1 MYEDIIDIDKILP
14 SKVNEESIIPLCYDK
29 LYKKIFANKNYL
41 KPLEELLSI
50 ILPMDLELLRG
61 NVSLTTNEPVVE
73 NNNSKRR
80 VLDIITEIRLP
91 KGKRS
96 VINIEVNLNKATVVR
111 NTSFETKVYSNEIEA
126 GEDYTNYP
134 KVIQI
139 CFDYFEVNKYN
150 RDVEKVFFLKDKTNY
165 ILESNLEIRHINIE
179 KANKLW
185 YSNNVNG
192 TGENK
197 DLVLLS
203 ALLTIDNI
211 KDFKKCLE
219 VLPMEEET
227 KKYIEESVIDYAK
240 DDKSW
245 LYVDEEKEKIK
256 MHKTEIS
263 LARKEG
269 IEQGIE
275 QGIGQGI
282 KKGQKESRLEIAKN
296 MLKEKMSIDLI
307 SKLTGLK
314 EKELDNLLKEI

>member
-1 MYEDIIDIDKILP
+1 
-14 SKVNEESIIPLCYDK
+14 
-29 LYKKIFANKNYL
+29 
-41 KPLEELLSI
+41 
-50 ILPMDLELLRG
+50 
-61 NVSLTTNEPVVE
+61 
-73 NNNSKRR
+73 
-80 VLDIITEIRLP
+80 
-91 KGKRS
+91 
-96 VINIEVNLNKATVVR
+96 
-111 NTSFETKVYSNEIEA
+111 
-126 GEDYTNYP
+126 
-134 KVIQI
+134 
-139 CFDYFEVNKYN
+139 
-150 RDVEKVFFLKDKTNY
+150 
-165 ILESNLEIRHINIE
+165 
-179 KANKLW
+179 
-185 YSNNVNG
+185 
-192 TGENK
+192 
-197 DLVLLS
+197 
-203 ALLTIDNI
+203 
-211 KDFKKCLE
+211 
-219 VLPMEEET
+219 MEEET